1 MSIPPEESDEYMY
14 RRHLILILA
23 LIFSAINVSAQI
35 YDDDGMP
42 IPYQPVKEE
51 LRFDGKPTSH
61 FKEWAKEHQV
71 YPRKALKLGLEG
83 RVSVSFTI
91 TEEGELVD
99 VKVLRGVHKVLDEA
113 SVRLIKSSSGRW
125 TPATQSGKPIKQ
137 FCLFPVIWE
146 LPEEDIVVSTEYDKV
161 YDEFHY
167 VAKMK
172 DFCSG
177 HAYKE
182 YSEERYGSHKYYE
195 EVRNEAYKEAIRNI
209 DSRKMGAFIYSFI
222 PDKHKRKLGNQGWGF
237 IVFNLSK
244 TEGLLKY
251 SLTIRA
257 DEGIKVG
264 RIFTKDD
271 CLNIF
276 HALDTSIFNS
286 WDEDIDYLTGAIKF
300 RLQDTD

>member
-1 MSIPPEESDEYMY
+1 MY
-14 RRHLILILA
+14 RGHLILILA

-42 IPYQPVKEE
+42 VPYQPVEEE
-51 LRFDGKPTSH
+51 LRFDGMPISH
-61 FKEWAKEHQV
+61 FNEWVKEHQV

-99 VKVLRGVHKVLDEA
+99 VKVLKGVHKVLDEA

-137 FCLFPVIWE
+137 ICTCPVIWE
-146 LPEEDIVVSTEYDKV
+146 LPEEDIVVSIEYDKV

-167 VAKMK
+167 VAKIK
-172 DFCSG
+172 DFSRSNYDNG
-177 HAYKE
+177 
-182 YSEERYGSHKYYE
+182 YSDERYGSRKYYE

-209 DSRKMGAFIYSFI
+209 DSSKMGSFIYSFI
-222 PDKHKRKLGNQGWGF
+222 PDKHKRKLGNKGWGF

-257 DEGIKVG
+257 DEGIKPG
-264 RIFTKDD
+264 RVFTEDD

-286 WDEDIDYLTGAIKF
+286 WSEDIDYLTGAMKF